1 MVQSARPDGAPAD
14 AIYGLHTLDFTSA
27 GDWQVVVTLV
37 DDGQPLEFKTTVN
50 VAGAAWRW
58 INVIVYMLPLLALV
72 VLIGLAALRNRLTR
86 PASTPALE
94 TNSE

>member
-1 MVQSARPDGAPAD
+1 
-14 AIYGLHTLDFTSA
+14 
-27 GDWQVVVTLV
+27 
-37 DDGQPLEFKTTVN
+37 

-58 INVIVYMLPLLALV
+58 LNVLIYMLPLLALV